1 MGGLNNSVTAAAHA
15 FHGKSTKQADKHDQ
29 SPSLSSCEKQ
39 QTEYR
44 IQSAKLIPEPT
55 RYIHMRFSAKP
66 VDWSIQSGCIRKN
79 QPTAGV

>member
-1 MGGLNNSVTAAAHA
+1 MGVLDNSVAAAAHA

-44 IQSAKLIPEPT
+44 IQSAKSMPEPT
-55 RYIHMRFSAKP
+55 RYTHMRCSTKP
-66 VDWSIQSGCIRKN
+66 VDLSIQSGCIR
-79 QPTAGV
+79 